1 MSLGFLITCIGC
13 GCDDD
18 SACVT
23 VAGEPCSW
31 LRVDRDAGVGVCSH
45 CPEDVA
51 RFDTGDR
58 NLFDK
63 DLDGEDGGHGHVD
76 DDDSHLLLPGDE
88 DFDET
93 LELLE

>member
-1 MSLGFLITCIGC
+1 MSPLGCLITCIGC

-45 CPEDVA
+45 CPGDVT
-51 RFDTGDR
+51 RFDQGDR
-58 NLFDK
+58 ELYAESD
-63 DLDGEDGGHGHVD
+63 EQPD
-76 DDDSHLLLPGDE
+76 DDDSSLILPGDD
-88 DFDET
+88 DFDSA
-93 LELLE
+93 LELLD

>member
-1 MSLGFLITCIGC
+1 MRPGFPITCIGC

-45 CPEDVA
+45 CPEDLV

-58 NLFDK
+58 ALFNE
-63 DLDGEDGGHGHVD
+63 DLEGVDDGHGHVD
-76 DDDSHLLLPGDE
+76 DEPGLILPGDDE
-88 DFDET
+88 FDET
-93 LELLE
+93 LEGLG